1 MNYEEKAE
9 VSQFTPTDD
18 EKEQRCKKYI
28 YTQMKEKW
36 EIMQLYKK
44 KKRKNKKHVSIVH
57 FTDRVTCS
65 VAEYKDFMIYHR
77 D

>member
-28 YTQMKEKW
+28 YTNERKMGNYTTLQ
-36 EIMQLYKK
+36 
-44 KKRKNKKHVSIVH
+44 KKRKNKKHESIVH